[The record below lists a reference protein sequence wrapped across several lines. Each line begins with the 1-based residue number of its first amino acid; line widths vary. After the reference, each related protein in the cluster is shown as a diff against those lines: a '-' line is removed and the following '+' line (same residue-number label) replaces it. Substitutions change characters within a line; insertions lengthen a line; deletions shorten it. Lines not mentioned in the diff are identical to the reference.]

1 MPTANDFKP
10 FSQSYEY
17 ENNIGR
23 LSFLGLSL
31 PIFLKRKPRQ
41 NKEKC

>member
-23 LSFLGLSL
+23 LSFWVE
-31 PIFLKRKPRQ
+31 PTYFLKRKPRQ